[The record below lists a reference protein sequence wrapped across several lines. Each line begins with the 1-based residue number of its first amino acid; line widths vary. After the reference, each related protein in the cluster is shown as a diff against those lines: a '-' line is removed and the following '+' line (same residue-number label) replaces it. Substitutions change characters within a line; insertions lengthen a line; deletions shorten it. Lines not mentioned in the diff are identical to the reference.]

1 MSKEKIIIAGLIFL
15 LLWGTSACESAGVV
29 METGEV
35 AGDES
40 VRLTENGED
49 LIYVYVCGQVKSPGV
64 YVLDEGSRLFEA
76 VDMAGGMLSGGDLS
90 RINLAS
96 VLTDGQKIY
105 IPSEAET
112 LQTGEELLEIPENG
126 DGSLEQRVN
135 INRASKETL
144 MTLPGIGEAKAEA
157 ILTYRQ
163 AEGRFESP
171 EELMNVPGIKAGIYA
186 KIKDRIAID

>member
-90 RINLAS
+90 RINLAA

-171 EELMNVPGIKAGIYA
+171 EELMNVPGLKAGIYA

>member
-1 MSKEKIIIAGLIFL
+1 M
-15 LLWGTSACESAGVV
+15 
-29 METGEV
+29 
-35 AGDES
+35 
-40 VRLTENGED
+40 
-49 LIYVYVCGQVKSPGV
+49 
-64 YVLDEGSRLFEA
+64 
-76 VDMAGGMLSGGDLS
+76 
-90 RINLAS
+90 
-96 VLTDGQKIY
+96 
-105 IPSEAET
+105 
-112 LQTGEELLEIPENG
+112 
-126 DGSLEQRVN
+126 N

>member
-90 RINLAS
+90 RINLAA

-126 DGSLEQRVN
+126 DGSLEQVF
-135 INRASKETL
+135 L
-144 MTLPGIGEAKAEA
+144 
-157 ILTYRQ
+157 
-163 AEGRFESP
+163 
-171 EELMNVPGIKAGIYA
+171 ELEDH
-186 KIKDRIAID
+186 KD

>member
-90 RINLAS
+90 RINLAA

-171 EELMNVPGIKAGIYA
+171 EE
-186 KIKDRIAID
+186 

>member
-90 RINLAS
+90 RINLAA

-135 INRASKETL
+135 INRASKETF

>member
-1 MSKEKIIIAGLIFL
+1 MSKEKIILAGLIFL

-90 RINLAS
+90 RINLAA

>member
-90 RINLAS
+90 RINLAA

-171 EELMNVPGIKAGIYA
+171 EELMDVPGIKAGIYA

>member
-90 RINLAS
+90 RINLAA

>member
-64 YVLDEGSRLFEA
+64 YVLDEGSCLFEA

-90 RINLAS
+90 RINLAA

>member
-64 YVLDEGSRLFEA
+64 YVLAEGSRLFEA

-90 RINLAS
+90 RINLAA

>member
-15 LLWGTSACESAGVV
+15 LLWGTSACESAGVI

-90 RINLAS
+90 RINLAA

>member
-40 VRLTENGED
+40 VRLTENEED

-90 RINLAS
+90 RINLAA

>member
-1 MSKEKIIIAGLIFL
+1 MSKEKIIIAGLILL

-90 RINLAS
+90 RINLAA
-96 VLTDGQKIY
+96 VLTDGQNIY

-126 DGSLEQRVN
+126 DGSLEQRV
-135 INRASKETL
+135 IISRASKEAL

>member
-90 RINLAS
+90 RINLAA

-163 AEGRFESP
+163 AEGRFDSP